1 MKVAFFS
8 TRSYDKRYFDEA
20 NASAGHHIWYTEI
33 PLDESSV
40 FLCRGYEAVCLFVN
54 DRVTASV
61 AEQLAKAEVRLI
73 ALRCAGYNQV
83 DLQAANKHGLT
94 IVRVPA
100 YSPYAVAEH
109 TVALILALNRKI
121 HRAYNRVRE
130 GNFSL
135 DNLIG
140 FDLCRKTAGVIGTGK
155 IGKALCRILMGFGC
169 QVLGHDPYPDA
180 ELTAAGV
187 TYTTLEKLLSHS
199 DIVSLNCPLTEDT
212 YHLINAQNLKCMRRG
227 AMLINTGRGALID
240 TRAVVEALKS
250 GHLGYLG
257 LDVYEQEEGL
267 FFRDMSHE
275 IIQDDLIA
283 RLMTFPNVLIT
294 SHQAFLTHE
303 ALTEIARVTLKNISA
318 FEQGLP
324 LENVVRSSA

>member
-8 TRSYDKRYFDEA
+8 TRSYDRWYFDEA
-20 NASAGHHIWYTEI
+20 NKPARHRLWYTEV
-33 PLDESSV
+33 PLHEQSV

-61 AEQLAKAEVRLI
+61 AEQLAEAGVRLI

-83 DLQAANKHGLT
+83 DLNAVQQYGLT
-94 IVRVPA
+94 VVRVPA

-140 FDLCRKTAGVIGTGK
+140 FDLHGKTAGVIGTGK
-155 IGKALCRILMGFGC
+155 IGKALCQILLGFGC
-169 QVLGHDPYPDA
+169 RVLGHDPYPDA
-180 ELTAAGV
+180 ELTAAGI
-187 TYTTLEKLLSHS
+187 TYTALDELLRQS
-199 DIVSLNCPLTEDT
+199 DIVSLNCPLTEET
-212 YHLINAQNLKCMRRG
+212 YHLINAQNLKYMRRG

-240 TRAVVEALKS
+240 TRAIVQALKS

-267 FFRDMSHE
+267 FFRDLSHE

-303 ALTEIARVTLKNISA
+303 ALTEIARVTLENMSA

-324 LENVVRSSA
+324 LENVVQLPA